1 MYLRDKMLVEVLKSK
16 IHGAVVTE
24 CNVDYTG
31 SITLDAA
38 LIDAAGIFDGEKVLV
53 GNLDNGNRFTTY
65 VVSGERNSGIIG
77 VNGAAAKL
85 TKIGDRVIIM
95 SFCLVDASEVEKH
108 ASKIIIVDEKNR
120 INV

>member
-1 MYLRDKMLVEVLKSK
+1 MLVEVLKSK